1 VTKTNQTV
9 NAPTRKEE
17 QQAQIPTMWR
27 IKEHHVI
34 EAMVDDDGVTWIK
47 IEWSPKLHL
56 FLALPAHREEKEL
69 IAQIQKVGTINT
81 QKWVKMYPQQPELD
95 F

>member
-1 VTKTNQTV
+1 MAKTNTAV
-9 NAPTRKEE
+9 APTRKEE
-17 QQAQIPTMWR
+17 QQAQIPTKWR

-34 EAMVDDDGVTWIK
+34 QSMVDDDGVTWIK
-47 IEWSPKLHL
+47 IEWSEKLHL

-69 IAQIQKVGTINT
+69 IAQIQKVGSIDTE
-81 QKWVKMYPQQPELD
+81 KWVKMWPQQPELD